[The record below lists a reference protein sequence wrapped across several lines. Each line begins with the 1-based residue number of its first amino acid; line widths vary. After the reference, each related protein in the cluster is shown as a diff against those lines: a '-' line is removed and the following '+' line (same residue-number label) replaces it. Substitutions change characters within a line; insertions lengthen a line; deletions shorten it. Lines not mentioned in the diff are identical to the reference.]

1 MDLAGCQ
8 SHSLTHTHTQTSCC
22 SDQHSITILNF
33 LLHTRSSPSVLN
45 SPRQSCRS
53 IWSRTAHS
61 WWWPLEHFLSPP
73 AATHHTRINTFE
85 WWRHDLWCSS
95 HQSDPPPLSQLK
107 HNQNTLNSPVK
118 FRSDITQMLT
128 VSSEANM
135 SDLFRHG
142 PERQRSEDDGLV
154 HSVEPPSR
162 WHLLHD
168 NIVG

>member
-8 SHSLTHTHTQTSCC
+8 SHSHTHKHTLAAAVISPP
-22 SDQHSITILNF
+22 SLFFNF

-45 SPRQSCRS
+45 SPRRSCRS

-73 AATHHTRINTFE
+73 AATHHTRINTSE